1 MSRRIVI
8 CVLLVIALL
17 ATACGGDSET
27 TTDADPPDQPAAA
40 DTDADPPD
48 QPTVDDADA
57 GPAAACAEFVATVEA
72 TADDPEPVR
81 QAAIAGN
88 TLADSLEDA
97 GDVPV
102 LAVFF
107 EAIRKGLVEV
117 NSSGDHATAILV
129 WGATAVVAGV
139 ADASDLPECRAA
151 AEAVHPRLQDL
162 GLGPTQSG
170 DPVQAALAACESAR
184 ALSVLPADILTRD
197 SAGLFVSTDLAVVL
211 QSWLGEVEAL
221 RVEAGS
227 LDPTVAPVHE
237 ALVAALE
244 AGIVWDLTAARR
256 LDGDADTANAA
267 YFAEVN
273 VLDDAARAAGV
284 NCFG

>member
-1 MSRRIVI
+1 MLSTEASWAVFTE
-8 CVLLVIALL
+8 AH
-17 ATACGGDSET
+17 TGACRD
-27 TTDADPPDQPAAA
+27 PAA
-40 DTDADPPD
+40 
-48 QPTVDDADA
+48 
-57 GPAAACAEFVATVEA
+57 
-72 TADDPEPVR
+72 
-81 QAAIAGN
+81 
-88 TLADSLEDA
+88 LS
-97 GDVPV
+97 
-102 LAVFF
+102 
-107 EAIRKGLVEV
+107 
-117 NSSGDHATAILV
+117 
-129 WGATAVVAGV
+129 
-139 ADASDLPECRAA
+139 
-151 AEAVHPRLQDL
+151 PRPL
-162 GLGPTQSG
+162 
-170 DPVQAALAACESAR
+170 R
-184 ALSVLPADILTRD
+184 RSVLPADILTRD

-273 VLDDAARAAGV
+273 VLDDAASAAGV